1 MNTKDLPAFQKH
13 LRIYVGV
20 FLALL
25 AGTLVTVAVSYVHF
39 GHAGNITVAL
49 VIATLKAALVAG
61 FFMHLVAE
69 KKPIYAVL
77 GFTAFFFA
85 GLLALTVWSMND
97 HPELTADLTPPPP
110 AAAAPHH
117 VP

>member
-1 MNTKDLPAFQKH
+1 MHAHDLTAFRKH

-25 AGTLVTVAVSYVHF
+25 VGTLVTVAVSYIPF

-49 VIATLKAALVAG
+49 AIALLKAGLVAG
-61 FFMHLVAE
+61 FFMHLVSE
-69 KKPIYAVL
+69 KRSIYTLLVCT
-77 GFTAFFFA
+77 GFFFL
-85 GLLALTVWSMND
+85 GLMVLTLWAMQD
-97 HPELTADLTPPPP
+97 HPDLAFRSAPPPP
-110 AAAAPHH
+110 AAVLAHH